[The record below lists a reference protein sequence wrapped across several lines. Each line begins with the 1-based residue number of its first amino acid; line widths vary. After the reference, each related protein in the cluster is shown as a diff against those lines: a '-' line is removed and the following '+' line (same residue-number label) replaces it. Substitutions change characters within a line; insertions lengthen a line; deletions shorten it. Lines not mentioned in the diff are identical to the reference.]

1 MFKTN
6 EVLLKNLI
14 EDVEKGKIQLPDFQR
29 GWVWDDDR
37 IKGLLASVSRGF
49 PMGAVMTL
57 SAGSEIKFR
66 TRPIEGVAAESVGEA
81 DAFLLDGQ
89 QRLTSLYQSLR
100 HPGPVETQNNHKQR
114 IRRWY
119 YLDMQRALDP
129 EVDREDAIIS
139 VPETRRETRDFGR
152 HTVWDLSTQELEY
165 RQHMMPSE
173 SLMNPMEW
181 MLGYFG
187 FWQKESPEWNAIEFF
202 KKFEITVLS
211 QFNDYQLPVINLEKD
226 TPKEAVCTVFEKVNT
241 GGVTLSVFELA
252 TASFAADAESFS
264 LRDDWAARRQRLHNY
279 PGGVLQGIGGDSFLQ
294 AVALLKTQEER
305 KSALEGGVSPGQAPA
320 IGCRR
325 RDILNL
331 NLDDYQRWAD
341 KVESGFIEAAKF
353 LRSQYI
359 FGRNNVPYFTQLVPL
374 AALYVELGNEL
385 DPHNA
390 IERLERWF
398 WSGVFGEIYG
408 GTTETQFAL
417 DLPQVTAYIRGGPQ
431 PGVIEQANF
440 IPERLLTLRTRN
452 SAAYKGLYAL
462 QMKMGTKDWRTG
474 GSLSLATYDNENIDI
489 HHIFPKSWCE
499 RTSPRIPS
507 RLYNSV
513 VNKTPIDAKTNR
525 IIGGR
530 APSSYLGRLKQDI
543 SPDLLDSVLGAH
555 WLEPN
560 HLRMDDFAS
569 FFVAR
574 GESMLS
580 LIGSAMGR
588 ELGKGQNVFVNALR
602 SAGLAIAGDEGDA
615 SDMVEYVEDED
626 EFDELGE
633 AAYVEEQLAADD

>member
-1 MFKTN
+1 
-6 EVLLKNLI
+6 
-14 EDVEKGKIQLPDFQR
+14 
-29 GWVWDDDR
+29 
-37 IKGLLASVSRGF
+37 
-49 PMGAVMTL
+49 
-57 SAGSEIKFR
+57 
-66 TRPIEGVAAESVGEA
+66 
-81 DAFLLDGQ
+81 
-89 QRLTSLYQSLR
+89 
-100 HPGPVETQNNHKQR
+100 
-114 IRRWY
+114 
-119 YLDMQRALDP
+119 MQRALGP

-187 FWQKESPEWNAIEFF
+187 YWQKESPEWNAIEFF

-305 KSALEGGVSPGQAPA
+305 KSAIEGGVSPGQAPA

-331 NLDDYQRWAD
+331 NLGDYQRWAD

-499 RTSPRIPS
+499 RTLPRIPS

-633 AAYVEEQLAADD
+633 AAYVEEQLADDD

>member
-294 AVALLKTQEER
+294 TVALLKTQEER
-305 KSALEGGVSPGQAPA
+305 KSAIEGGVSPGQAPA

>member
-14 EDVEKGKIQLPDFQR
+14 DDVEKGKIQLPDFQR

-66 TRPIEGVAAESVGEA
+66 TRPIEGVSSDSVGEA

-100 HPGPVETQNNHKQR
+100 HPGPVDTHDNRGQR
-114 IRRWY
+114 IKRWY
-119 YLDMQRALDP
+119 YIDMKKAMEKDS
-129 EVDREDAIIS
+129 DREEAVVS
-139 VPETRRETRDFGR
+139 VPENRLETRDFGR
-152 HTVWDLSTQELEY
+152 QIVWDLSDKDKEY
-165 RQHMMPSE
+165 KQHMMPTE
-173 SLMNPMEW
+173 SLMNPRLW
-181 MLGYFG
+181 MRGYVAY
-187 FWQKESPEWNAIEFF
+187 WQKADSDWNAFDFF
-202 KKFEITVLS
+202 GDFEDTVLS
-211 QFNDYQLPVINLEKD
+211 EFNDYQLPVINLEKE

-252 TASFAADAESFS
+252 TASFAADSENFS
-264 LRDDWAARRQRLHNY
+264 LRDDWAIRRQRLY
-279 PGGVLQGIGGDSFLQ
+279 SIAGGVLQGIGGDSFLQ
-294 AVALLKTQEER
+294 AIALLKTQEER
-305 KSALEGGVSPGQAPA
+305 KKALERGASPGQAPA

-331 NLDDYQRWAD
+331 DLDDYFRWAD
-341 KVESGFIEAAKF
+341 KVETGFMEAAKF
-353 LRSQYI
+353 LRSQYVY
-359 FGRNNVPYFTQLVPL
+359 GRYNVPYSTQIVPL
-374 AALYVELGNEL
+374 AALCVELGNEL

-390 IERLERWF
+390 KAKLEHWY
-398 WSGVFGEIYG
+398 WSGVFGEVYG

-417 DLPQVTAYIRGGPQ
+417 DLAQVSSYIRGGPRPNVVQ
-431 PGVIEQANF
+431 QSNF

-462 QMKMGTKDWRTG
+462 QMKMGAKDWRTG
-474 GSLSLATYDNENIDI
+474 ADLSLAVYDNEHIDI

-499 RTSPRIPS
+499 RATPKIPS
-507 RLYNSV
+507 SIYNSV
-513 VNKTPIDAKTNR
+513 INKTPIDARTNQ
-525 IIGGR
+525 IVGGR
-530 APSSYLGRLKQDI
+530 APSVYLGRLQRDI
-543 SPDLLDSVLGAH
+543 DPDILNDVLSAH
-555 WLEPN
+555 WLDPK
-560 HLRMDDFAS
+560 HLYDDDFAS

-580 LIGSAMGR
+580 LIGRAMGR
-588 ELGKGQNVFVNALR
+588 ELSTGIDVFLNALR
-602 SAGLAIAGDEGDA
+602 NAGISTDSVGGDQPP
-615 SDMVEYVEDED
+615 
-626 EFDELGE
+626 EFETFEEEEEFEELGE
-633 AAYVEEQLAADD
+633 VTLIEERLAADD